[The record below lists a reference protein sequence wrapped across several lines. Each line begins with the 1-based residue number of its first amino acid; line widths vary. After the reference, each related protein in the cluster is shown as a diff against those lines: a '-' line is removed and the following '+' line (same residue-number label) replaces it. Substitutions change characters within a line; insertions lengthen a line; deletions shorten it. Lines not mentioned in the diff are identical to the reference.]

1 MNDLLL
7 KIKSRNKWWETGAV
21 TDREKKLK
29 REGYLKLIRPAFDN
43 RKVLG
48 IIGLRRTGKTTLVFQ
63 AIDHL
68 LTQGTAP
75 EQILYVLM
83 EDVAD
88 DVKKY
93 LLECD
98 EIWHAG
104 DIGGIE
110 PADDLSSIKPF
121 RGVYGNIDD
130 HIVRSTYPL
139 NNRFKCE
146 DVDVLMTHIGGYP
159 GRYEPRIRAE
169 LQANPPKLFISGHS
183 HILKVIFDNKFNVL
197 HMNPGA
203 AGSKG
208 FHKIRTLLRFTID
221 GADIKDLSIVELPK
235 RLVLNES

>member
-68 LTQGTAP
+68 LTQGTAS

-88 DVKKY
+88 DVKTIDEVMSKY
-93 LLECD
+93 RDIADVNMDKETYIFID
-98 EIWHAG
+98 EIHLMKNWQMQLKSYYESG
-104 DIGGIE
+104 KNIKFIV
-110 PADDLSSIKPF
+110 SSSS
-121 RGVYGNIDD
+121 
-130 HIVRSTYPL
+130 STLLYKDAVESL
-139 NNRFKCE
+139 
-146 DVDVLMTHIGGYP
+146 V
-159 GRYEPRIRAE
+159 GRI
-169 LQANPPKLFISGHS
+169 QFISVAPAFS
-183 HILKVIFDNKFNVL
+183 WRI
-197 HMNPGA
+197 P
-203 AGSKG
+203 
-208 FHKIRTLLRFTID
+208 
-221 GADIKDLSIVELPK
+221 
-235 RLVLNES
+235 